1 MPLIRRLPKRGF
13 NNIRHATV
21 YIPVN
26 LAALNQFDE
35 GARVDEV
42 ALRALG
48 LANGRAAGIKIL
60 GNGKLTRKLV
70 VVANKFSAQ
79 ARTAIES
86 LGGTCETVPV
96 KAAVKS

>member
-60 GNGKLTRKLV
+60 GNGKLTRKLI

-79 ARTAIES
+79 ARAAIES
-86 LGGTCETVPV
+86 LGGTCEAVPL
-96 KAAVKS
+96 KDAAKS